1 MSLRNTPIWL
11 NYVDLSQKNAMSF
24 HIIMLVVDSVCPQ
37 GTSLSVRFPVGMLL
51 MMMSDWVTGS
61 RISFRI
67 TKPGYRCPSS
77 CFFPSI
83 IHIMP
88 HFFSYLSLLSLNH
101 CRSFPL
107 PCSEQA
113 FFYQAAAAVTVIAG
127 WRKRCFDLNAPLL
140 RSNII
145 CEMVM
150 SE

>member
-83 IHIMP
+83 IHIIP

-113 FFYQAAAAVTVIAG
+113 FFYQAAAAVTVIAV
-127 WRKRCFDLNAPLL
+127 WKKNVDLTWTHLL
-140 RSNII
+140 LQSSI